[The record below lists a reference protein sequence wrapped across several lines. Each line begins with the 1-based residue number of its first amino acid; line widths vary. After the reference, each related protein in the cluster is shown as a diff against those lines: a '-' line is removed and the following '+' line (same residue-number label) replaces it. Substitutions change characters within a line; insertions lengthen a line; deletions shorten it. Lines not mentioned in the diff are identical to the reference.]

1 MALFVLYR
9 VSESKRFN
17 RIYRTRKLR
26 GRNDQGEFGVLF
38 LFFLAHL
45 VFVMLCVFLDFIA

>member
-38 LFFLAHL
+38 LFS
-45 VFVMLCVFLDFIA
+45 